1 MAERNIANGNAQSD
15 DRTKE
20 PQRGFG
26 PPGRPGFGGGPRGGH
41 MYMGPKEKAKNAR
54 GTLKRILMY
63 IGKGRAALVLVFVMV
78 CISSAAGLV
87 GPYLIGKAVDTMTS
101 FGVDFQ
107 RLLRIALAMTG
118 LYAVGTLATF
128 FQMYSMVS
136 LGQRTVRIIRN
147 DLFAKIQTLPLTYFD
162 TKTHGELM
170 SRLSNDVETVN
181 TTLTQSITQL
191 FSSLITVTGSFIMM
205 LRLSPFLTL
214 LSLLVIPLGIAITS
228 GIAKKTR
235 TYFSGQAKELGAMNG
250 FIEETVSG
258 ERTVKAFRMEKRVIA
273 DFDEVNGRLTREG
286 VRAQVFSGIIPPFMN
301 LINNLSFVIVAC
313 AGGYLAVRG
322 LITVGL
328 IASFLSYSKQF
339 GRPINEMANQFNMIQ
354 SAIACA
360 ERVFEVMDAAPE
372 PADMQGSAVLSG
384 VRGEVELSGV
394 QFSYRPGVP
403 VLKDISLKA
412 EPGKSI
418 AIVGP
423 TGAGKTT
430 IVNLLCR
437 FYEIDKGSIL
447 VDGRNIAS
455 VTRESLRRSFGI
467 VLQDTYLFSGTV
479 RENIRYGRLD
489 ASDAEVEE
497 AARIAEADVFIR
509 RLPSGYE
516 TVLSDDAGNLS
527 LGQRQLVTIARAILA
542 DPPILILDE
551 ATSNVDTRTELHIQK
566 AMLSLMRGR
575 TSFVIAHRLSTIRD
589 AAEIIVIDQ
598 GTIIER
604 GNHEKLMNEQGFYY
618 KLYSSQWKREAEMRE
633 SVRLV

>member
-1 MAERNIANGNAQSD
+1 
-15 DRTKE
+15 
-20 PQRGFG
+20 
-26 PPGRPGFGGGPRGGH
+26 
-41 MYMGPKEKAKNAR
+41 
-54 GTLKRILMY
+54 
-63 IGKGRAALVLVFVMV
+63 
-78 CISSAAGLV
+78 
-87 GPYLIGKAVDTMTS
+87 
-101 FGVDFQ
+101 
-107 RLLRIALAMTG
+107 
-118 LYAVGTLATF
+118 
-128 FQMYSMVS
+128 
-136 LGQRTVRIIRN
+136 
-147 DLFAKIQTLPLTYFD
+147 
-162 TKTHGELM
+162 
-170 SRLSNDVETVN
+170 
-181 TTLTQSITQL
+181 
-191 FSSLITVTGSFIMM
+191 
-205 LRLSPFLTL
+205 
-214 LSLLVIPLGIAITS
+214 
-228 GIAKKTR
+228 
-235 TYFSGQAKELGAMNG
+235 
-250 FIEETVSG
+250 
-258 ERTVKAFRMEKRVIA
+258 
-273 DFDEVNGRLTREG
+273 
-286 VRAQVFSGIIPPFMN
+286 MN

>member
-1 MAERNIANGNAQSD
+1 
-15 DRTKE
+15 
-20 PQRGFG
+20 
-26 PPGRPGFGGGPRGGH
+26 
-41 MYMGPKEKAKNAR
+41 
-54 GTLKRILMY
+54 
-63 IGKGRAALVLVFVMV
+63 
-78 CISSAAGLV
+78 
-87 GPYLIGKAVDTMTS
+87 
-101 FGVDFQ
+101 
-107 RLLRIALAMTG
+107 
-118 LYAVGTLATF
+118 
-128 FQMYSMVS
+128 
-136 LGQRTVRIIRN
+136 
-147 DLFAKIQTLPLTYFD
+147 
-162 TKTHGELM
+162 
-170 SRLSNDVETVN
+170 
-181 TTLTQSITQL
+181 
-191 FSSLITVTGSFIMM
+191 MM

-322 LITVGL
+322 IITVGL